1 MYVCSTNSSISMSVR
16 NLAGHNIVVVHMGH
30 LVAYGRTWSRV
41 AEGSPNRRESSVPRN
56 RYMINC
62 LDEVS
67 VVRECVGCGA
77 RSAKR
82 APTVAS
88 CDSNEVR
95 VPLSKGFSWKG
106 APTCISPGW
115 SVPGHRRD

>member
-41 AEGSPNRRESSVPRN
+41 AEGSLNRRESSVPVN

-67 VVRECVGCGA
+67 VVRECVRCEA
-77 RSAKR
+77 RSARR
-82 APTVAS
+82 APTVGS
-88 CDSNEVR
+88 SDSNEVR

-106 APTCISPGW
+106 DPTGISPGW